1 MTEPVSKPQPPRST
15 RPRAAVILAAGQGT
29 RMKSP
34 TPKVLHKIAGR
45 TLLDH
50 AIDAA
55 EGLGCERIV
64 VVVGAHS
71 PQVGESASKRL
82 GPNGTVIQDP
92 PLGTGHA
99 VLAAREALAD
109 FDGDVVVTYAD
120 CPLTTA
126 PVIAPL
132 FDLMAGGTDV
142 AVLGFEAA
150 NPTGYGRLI
159 LAPGHVLLRIVEE
172 KEADLATKQVKHCNS
187 GVLAAD
193 RATLFDILANVRNDN
208 AKGEYY
214 LTDVVGLA
222 HDRKLSTR
230 AAFAP
235 EPSVQGVNSQAEL
248 AAAEAVWQGAR
259 RKALMVEG
267 VTMPAPETVHLSWDT
282 RIAAGAV
289 VEPFVVFGPGVSIES
304 GAVIKAFS
312 HLEGASVGEGALIGP
327 YARLRPGA
335 EIGPEAHIGNFVEVK
350 KVKVGAG
357 AKANHLSYLGD
368 GSVGEKANIGAGT
381 IFCNYDG
388 FEKFET
394 HVGKGAFIGSNS
406 ALVAPVRVGDGAMT
420 GSGSVITKD
429 VEDGA
434 LALSRAQ
441 QTAKAGWATRFRAL
455 KQSKKDK
462 KA

>member
-1 MTEPVSKPQPPRST
+1 MTSPSPRK
-15 RPRAAVILAAGQGT
+15 RAAVILAAGQGT

-34 TPKVLHKIAGR
+34 TPKVLHAIGGR
-45 TLLDH
+45 ALLDH

-55 EGLGCERIV
+55 LALDCERVV

-71 PQVGESASKRL
+71 PKVGEHVRARL
-82 GPNGTVIQDP
+82 GPDAAVVQDP

-120 CPLTTA
+120 CPLLTA
-126 PVIAPL
+126 PVIEPL
-132 FDLMAGGTDV
+132 FDLKAKGADV

-150 NPTGYGRLI
+150 DPGAYGRLI
-159 LAPGHVLLRIVEE
+159 LAPGQVLLRIVEA
-172 KEADLATKQVKHCNS
+172 KDADDTVRQVRHCNS

-193 RATLFDILANVRNDN
+193 RALLFDLLAQVGNDN

-222 HDRKLSTR
+222 HDRGLATR

-235 EPSVQGVNSQAEL
+235 EAAVQGVNSQAEL
-248 AAAEAVWQGAR
+248 AAAEAVWQAGR
-259 RKALMVEG
+259 RAALLVEG
-267 VTMPAPETVHLSWDT
+267 VTMPAPDTVHLCWDT
-282 RIAAGAV
+282 RLAAGV
-289 VEPFVVFGPGVSIES
+289 TVEPFVVFGPGVSVAT

-368 GSVGEKANIGAGT
+368 GSVGAKANIGAGT

-388 FEKFET
+388 FDKFET
-394 HVGKGAFIGSNS
+394 HVGPGAFIGSNT
-406 ALVAPVRVGDGAMT
+406 ALVAPVRVGEGAMT
-420 GSGSVITKD
+420 GSGSVITRD
-429 VEDGA
+429 VADGA
-434 LALSRAQ
+434 LALGRAPQ
-441 QTAKAGWATRFRAL
+441 SDKAGWANQFRAL
-455 KQSKKDK
+455 KLAQKEKP
-462 KA
+462 